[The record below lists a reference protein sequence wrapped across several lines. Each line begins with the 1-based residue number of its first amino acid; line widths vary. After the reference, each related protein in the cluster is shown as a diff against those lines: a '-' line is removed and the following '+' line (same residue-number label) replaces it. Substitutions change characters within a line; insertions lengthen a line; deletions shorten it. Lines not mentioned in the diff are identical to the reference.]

1 MTYQICYTSAY
12 MAENNLTS
20 YYDEIEL
27 EDRFDAKRYVEDNL
41 SILQR
46 FSVAD
51 ATRVMCYIAEIGEN
65 GKPAAILY
73 HHKVAQMIWIELE

>member
-1 MTYQICYTSAY
+1 MIYKICYSQNYKPAP
-12 MAENNLTS
+12 EHW
-20 YYDEIEL
+20 DEIEL

-51 ATRVMCYIAEIGEN
+51 ATRVMCYAVEIGEN

-73 HHKVAQMIWIELE
+73 HHKVAQMIWIDLE

>member
-12 MAENNLTS
+12 IENNLTS

-27 EDRFDAKRYVEDNL
+27 EDRFDAERYVEDNL

-46 FSVAD
+46 FSVPD
-51 ATRVMCYIAEIGEN
+51 ATRVMCYIAEIGSN
-65 GKPAAILY
+65 GKPQAILY
-73 HHKVAQMIWIELE
+73 KHKDHGMIWLELE